1 MCVCECYVYICI
13 YILGVCE
20 YLFTFIVL
28 TCSCLYFDT
37 FIFEYCMRAIN
48 IFTFVYVS
56 VLVNVKVCGCV
67 GLCL

>member
-28 TCSCLYFDT
+28 TCLYFDT

>member
-13 YILGVCE
+13 YTLGVCE

-28 TCSCLYFDT
+28 TCLYFDT